1 MKKSV
6 AIAAILLGT
15 MAPAGAGQM
24 PKYGVTVNAE
34 KNVDFSAFK
43 TYSWTKGQPSHV
55 KAIDAQIVAAVDREL
70 AALGMTKATSGH
82 GDVLATYYSLTRTD
96 ANVNAKPD
104 KTGAL
109 PQQSVGTL
117 MVGLLDP
124 ATRRRLLR
132 LRADKP
138 IATEPAQLEAAI
150 NTAVSEL
157 FAQYPTKTAKK
168 K

>member
-1 MKKSV
+1 MNKSFV
-6 AIAAILLGT
+6 IAGLVLAT
-15 MAPAGAGQM
+15 MASARAGQM

-34 KNVDFSAFK
+34 KNVDFAAFK
-43 TYSWTKGQPSHV
+43 TYTWTKGQPSAV

-96 ANVNAKPD
+96 ADVNAKPD

-124 ATRRRLLR
+124 GSRKRLLR

-138 IATEPAQLEAAI
+138 INTEPAQLEAAI
-150 NTAVSEL
+150 NTVVTEL
-157 FAQYPTKTAKK
+157 FAQYPTRTAKK
-168 K
+168 